1 MDSVQG
7 YVSHSGREGEDPGNF
22 PVDVSGYDQSKTDRT
37 QRRVSD
43 DVMTK
48 SKNWRRGIV
57 FGTGHPRPSSVC
69 VCIYMYVYVCEHC
82 VVSLIY
88 IVFIF

>member
-7 YVSHSGREGEDPGNF
+7 YVSHSGREGEDPGNI
-22 PVDVSGYDQSKTDRT
+22 PVGVSGYDQSKTDRT

-57 FGTGHPRPSSVC
+57 FGTGHPFLLRVC
-69 VCIYMYVYVCEHC
+69 VYTCMYMYVNIALSH
-82 VVSLIY
+82 
-88 IVFIF
+88 

>member
-69 VCIYMYVYVCEHC
+69 VCVYLYVYVCEHC

>member
-7 YVSHSGREGEDPGNF
+7 YVSHSGREGEDPENF

-57 FGTGHPRPSSVC
+57 FGTPGTSPSLLRVC
-69 VCIYMYVYVCEHC
+69 VYTCMYMYVNIALSH
-82 VVSLIY
+82 
-88 IVFIF
+88 

>member
-7 YVSHSGREGEDPGNF
+7 YVSHSGREGEDPENF

-48 SKNWRRGIV
+48 SKLRNSIRN
-57 FGTGHPRPSSVC
+57 GTSPSLLRVC
-69 VCIYMYVYVCEHC
+69 VYMYVYVCEHC